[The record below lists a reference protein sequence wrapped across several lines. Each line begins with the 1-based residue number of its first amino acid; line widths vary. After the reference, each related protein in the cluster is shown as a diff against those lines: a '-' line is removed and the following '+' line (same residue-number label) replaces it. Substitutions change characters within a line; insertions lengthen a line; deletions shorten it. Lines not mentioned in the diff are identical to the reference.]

1 MAANLEALKNIPYYQ
16 KIVIAVLLIVVLVGG
31 FIYLIYIPKNNQIQ
45 GLKSQIAKLSEEIRI
60 NEARVQ
66 RLETLKQEH
75 ALLQQQLIQQMEQ
88 LPPEAEV
95 PALLKQVSELGTRI
109 GLDFKLWKP
118 TAQKPGPN
126 GLYTEV
132 PVDVEVAGGY
142 HSVAIF
148 FDRISKLRRIVNVVD
163 IKMANAKMERNRVVI
178 QTTFKAIAFALLPG
192 GDQSMPPQKPTQKP
206 NGAKG

>member
-1 MAANLEALKNIPYYQ
+1 VAANLEAFKNIPYYQ
-16 KIVIAVLLIVVLVGG
+16 KIVIAVLLIVILVGG
-31 FIYLIYIPKNNQIQ
+31 FIYFIYIPKNNQIEA
-45 GLKSQIAKLSEEIRI
+45 LKSQIARLGEEIKI
-60 NEARVQ
+60 NEAKVQ

-75 ALLQQQLIQQMEQ
+75 ALLQQELAQQMEQ

-118 TAQKPGPN
+118 AAQKPNPN
-126 GLYTEV
+126 GLYTEI

-142 HSVAIF
+142 HSVATF

-163 IKMANAKMERNRVVI
+163 IKMASAKMERNRVVI

-192 GDQSMPPQKPTQKP
+192 DNQAAPAQTPTQKP
-206 NGAKG
+206 KGAKG

>member
-1 MAANLEALKNIPYYQ
+1 MADNLEAIKNLPYYQ
-16 KIVIAVLLIVVLVGG
+16 KIVIAALLIVILVGG
-31 FIYLIYIPKNNQIQ
+31 FIYFIYIPKNNQIEA
-45 GLKSQIAKLSEEIRI
+45 LKAQIANLSQEIKL

-66 RLETLKQEH
+66 RLDALKQEN
-75 ALLQQQLIQQMEQ
+75 ALLQQQLAQQMEQ

-118 TAQKPGPN
+118 ASQKPSAS
-126 GLYTEV
+126 GLYTEI

-142 HSVAIF
+142 HSVAMF

-163 IKMANAKMERNRVVI
+163 IKMTNAKIERNKVVI
-178 QTTFKAIAFALLPG
+178 QTTFKAVAFALLPG
-192 GDQSMPPQKPTQKP
+192 GGQAQPPQKPK
-206 NGAKG
+206 GAKG

>member
-1 MAANLEALKNIPYYQ
+1 VAANLEALKNIPYYQ
-16 KIVIAVLLIVVLVGG
+16 KIVMALLLIFIVAGG
-31 FIYLIYIPKNNQIQ
+31 FIYFIYIPKNNQIEA
-45 GLKSQIAKLSEEIRI
+45 LKTRIANLSQEIKV

-66 RLETLKQEH
+66 RLEALKQEN
-75 ALLQQQLIQQMEQ
+75 ALLQQQLAQQMEQ

-118 TAQKPGPN
+118 SGQKPGPN
-126 GLYTEV
+126 GLYTEI

-142 HSVAIF
+142 HSVAMF

-163 IKMANAKMERNRVVI
+163 IKMTNAKIERNKVVI
-178 QTTFKAIAFALLPG
+178 QTTFKAVAFALIPG
-192 GDQSMPPQKPTQKP
+192 GGQVQQPKKPK
-206 NGAKG
+206 GAKG